1 MIFLIP
7 NPNNRLATKISNK
20 KFHTM
25 AQPPEKIKLY
35 RMTSQNIRWYV
46 FTLFLPTYYCFSKLF
61 LLCGSLALP
70 FHFHFLSSC
79 PHFLFFPFFFFSSTN
94 KECKSLEDTHYR
106 GLKPGR
112 GSVFVKS
119 SFSSSFNLLLFTNL
133 IVLCYFDWV
142 LDIAIE
148 ITTLA
153 VTPPHRPHPH

>member
-1 MIFLIP
+1 MI
-7 NPNNRLATKISNK
+7 R
-20 KFHTM
+20 FHTFSAYLLLFFKAFSSLWQFGSSFSFPFSLLM
-25 AQPPEKIKLY
+25 PP
-35 RMTSQNIRWYV
+35 
-46 FTLFLPTYYCFSKLF
+46 
-61 LLCGSLALP
+61 LP
-70 FHFHFLSSC
+70 FLS
-79 PHFLFFPFFFFSSTN
+79 FFFSSTN
-94 KECKSLEDTHYR
+94 KECKSLDDTHYR